1 MIFFTT
7 TKHRIS
13 PTEGIGRTEYMID
26 QNIVYHILNCFYY
39 KSLGVRVSLQ
49 RKWSVSDINF
59 RKTGK
64 HRHHQDKGF

>member
-1 MIFFTT
+1 MIVFTT

-39 KSLGVRVSLQ
+39 KSLGVRVS
-49 RKWSVSDINF
+49 NF
-59 RKTGK
+59 RKTDK
-64 HRHHQDKGF
+64 HRHHQDKGFYHNLTC